1 MGVHALQVG
10 GDPPTEFLGAELAN
24 FAEYAPFVL
33 LLMEIAKLSGTPA
46 WRLHVIGGLL
56 LAGRMLHVYCFACTK
71 GHVPSRFGGMV
82 LSFAALLGGAVLCL
96 RVAF

>member
-10 GDPPTEFLGAELAN
+10 GEPPTEFLGAELAN

-33 LLMEIAKLSGTPA
+33 LLMGIAKLSGTPA

-56 LAGRMLHVYCFACTK
+56 LAGRLLHVYCFACT
-71 GHVPSRFGGMV
+71 
-82 LSFAALLGGAVLCL
+82 
-96 RVAF
+96 